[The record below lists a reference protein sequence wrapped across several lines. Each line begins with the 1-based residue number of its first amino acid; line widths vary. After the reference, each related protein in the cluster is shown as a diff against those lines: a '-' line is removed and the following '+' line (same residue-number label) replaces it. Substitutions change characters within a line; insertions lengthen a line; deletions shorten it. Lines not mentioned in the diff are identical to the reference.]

1 MPSLA
6 RLRQQA
12 ALSQAELAEKAG
24 VGRATISR
32 LEQGGNASYETIER
46 LAKALKKERTD
57 LTKKPRQARARK
69 QEA

>member
-12 ALSQAELAEKAG
+12 ALSQEELAEKAG

-32 LEQGGNASYETIER
+32 LERGGNASYETIER
-46 LAKALKKERTD
+46 LAKTLEKERTD
-57 LTKKPRQARARK
+57 LTKKPRQVRRRK